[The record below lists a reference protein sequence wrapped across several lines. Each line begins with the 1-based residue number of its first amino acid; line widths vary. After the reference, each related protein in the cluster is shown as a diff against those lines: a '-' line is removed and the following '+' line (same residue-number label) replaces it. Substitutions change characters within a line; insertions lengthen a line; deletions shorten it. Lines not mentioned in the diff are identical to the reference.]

1 MKRNLSS
8 LVFLAIAIS
17 ASACP
22 VLADET
28 TNKPGKS
35 VSTES
40 KKTGKKAKDQAPAK
54 TIEMFQAMDQGLLTV
69 DYIGKDATQANLIFR
84 NQTGEPLDVV
94 LPKTFGAVH
103 VLAQGMMGGGGM
115 GGMGGMGGGGMGGMG
130 GGGMG
135 GMGGGGQGMGGGMG
149 GMGGGMG
156 GMGGGMGGMGGG
168 GMGGMGGMMRVQPDK
183 PNKLTVA
190 TLCLE
195 HGKLDP
201 NPRMKYKVVR
211 LEEVNDS
218 PVVAELCKALASGR
232 VGQNTA
238 QAAAWHVA
246 NGLTWEELVRKP
258 RVISEYTGVEMFF
271 SRFEVDAAIRL
282 TSLANAEA
290 EKNQAYQSE
299 TPAVVEEESIGDKLS
314 K

>member
-8 LVFLAIAIS
+8 LVFLALAIS

-103 VLAQGMMGGGGM
+103 VLAQGMM
-115 GGMGGMGGGGMGGMG
+115 
-130 GGGMG
+130 
-135 GMGGGGQGMGGGMG
+135 
-149 GMGGGMG
+149 
-156 GMGGGMGGMGGG
+156 
-168 GMGGMGGMMRVQPDK
+168 VWAVWAA
-183 PNKLTVA
+183 VA
-190 TLCLE
+190 WA
-195 HGKLDP
+195 GWAA
-201 NPRMKYKVVR
+201 
-211 LEEVNDS
+211 
-218 PVVAELCKALASGR
+218 VAWAAAKAW
-232 VGQNTA
+232 
-238 QAAAWHVA
+238 AAAWVA
-246 NGLTWEELVRKP
+246 WAAAWAAWAAVAWAVWEAVAW
-258 RVISEYTGVEMFF
+258 
-271 SRFEVDAAIRL
+271 AAW
-282 TSLANAEA
+282 AE
-290 EKNQAYQSE
+290 
-299 TPAVVEEESIGDKLS
+299 
-314 K
+314 

>member
-8 LVFLAIAIS
+8 LVFLALAIS

-103 VLAQGMMGGGGM
+103 VLAQGMMGGG
-115 GGMGGMGGGGMGGMG
+115 MGGMGGGGMGGMG
-130 GGGMG
+130 GGMG
-135 GMGGGGQGMGGGMG
+135 GMGGGMGGGQGMGGGMG
-149 GMGGGMG
+149 GMG
-156 GMGGGMGGMGGG
+156 GGGMGGMGGG

-282 TSLANAEA
+282 TSLANVEA
-290 EKNQAYQSE
+290 EKNQAYQAE

>member
-8 LVFLAIAIS
+8 LVFLALAIS

-103 VLAQGMMGGGGM
+103 VLAQGMMGG
-115 GGMGGMGGGGMGGMG
+115 MGGMGGGGMGGMG
-130 GGGMG
+130 
-135 GMGGGGQGMGGGMG
+135 
-149 GMGGGMG
+149 
-156 GMGGGMGGMGGG
+156 GGGMGGMGGG

-282 TSLANAEA
+282 TSLANFEA
-290 EKNQAYQSE
+290 EKNQAYQAE